1 MRYRKV
7 YNALLATALT
17 CAMTVAPVFAEPSD
31 TLDSLQEE
39 QDSLE
44 GQKSEAQSELNS
56 LQAELET
63 LLSKTAELEDK
74 LIDTGQQISKAKD
87 DLAAAEEK
95 RQTQYDAMKLRIK
108 YIYESGGDVTTLEK
122 ILTSGDITSMLTQA
136 EYSQKVH
143 EYDRQQLQ
151 AYAETVQEIEN
162 LQDTL
167 ETEMTNLESLEVEYQ
182 TQQEELNTTISSKR
196 DEISDLDGM
205 LQEAAR
211 KVLAEQERQ
220 AQEAARAAEE
230 ASDTAGTSDN
240 AGGNAGTDSGGEST
254 TNNTPDN
261 SNTGNSNTGNNNSGN
276 NNSDNSGNNG
286 SPSAPDYDSSTGNS
300 IVSRAMS
307 KLNSP
312 YEWGAAGPDTF
323 DCSGLVSYALTGSY
337 SHTWSTY
344 DFMTWTRVSDPQPGD
359 ICTSWT
365 HCGIYIGNGQMIHAP
380 QTGDVVKISS
390 VHSGMIYVRY

>member
-1 MRYRKV
+1 MRYEKA
-7 YNALLATALT
+7 YSILLAVTLT
-17 CAMTVAPVFAEPSD
+17 CALTVTPVFAEPAD

-44 GQKSEAQSELNS
+44 GRKSEAQSELNS
-56 LQAELET
+56 LQTQLES
-63 LLSKTAELEDK
+63 LMSKTAELEDK
-74 LIDTGQQISKAKD
+74 LIDTGQQISQAED
-87 DLAAAEEK
+87 DLAEAEKK

-136 EYSQKVH
+136 EYSKQVH
-143 EYDRQQLQ
+143 EYDREQLRV
-151 AYAETVQEIEN
+151 YAETVQEIED

-167 ETEMTNLESLEVEYQ
+167 ETEMSNLESLESEYQ
-182 TQQEELNTTISSKR
+182 IQQEELNTTISSKR

-205 LQEAAR
+205 IQEAAR
-211 KVLAEQERQ
+211 KVIEEQERQ
-220 AQEAARAAEE
+220 ERERQEREAAQAEE
-230 ASDTAGTSDN
+230 QVSDTAGTPDN
-240 AGGNAGTDSGGEST
+240 TDGNAGSDADGGST
-254 TNNTPDN
+254 TNDTQNNGDN
-261 SNTGNSNTGNNNSGN
+261 DSDNTG
-276 NNSDNSGNNG
+276 DND
-286 SPSAPDYDSSTGNS
+286 SPNAPAYDSSTGNS
-300 IVSRAMS
+300 VVSRAMG
-307 KLNSP
+307 KLNCP
-312 YEWGAAGPDTF
+312 YKWGAAGPDTF

>member
-1 MRYRKV
+1 MGKRP
-7 YNALLATALT
+7 
-17 CAMTVAPVFAEPSD
+17 CANCCP
-31 TLDSLQEE
+31 
-39 QDSLE
+39 
-44 GQKSEAQSELNS
+44 
-56 LQAELET
+56 
-63 LLSKTAELEDK
+63 K

-167 ETEMTNLESLEVEYQ
+167 ETEMTNLESLEAEYQ